1 MKIAIN
7 YADDK
12 FKNQQGY
19 NTKTAYR
26 KGKVDLVIEY
36 TPKDLDIDFK
46 TKYDH
51 ILSQKRG
58 GGYWLWKPYIILK
71 TLAKVNEGD
80 YVIYCDSGA
89 FYTDK
94 VDKLI
99 EAMKKYNDDLMA
111 FELPLIEKQWTK
123 KETFQLMDCNDELY
137 LEDNQILATYFV
149 IRKSNYT
156 IDFFNKYFE
165 YCKDERILTDYMDK
179 DNQYKCFIEHR
190 HDQSIFSLLCKKE
203 GIVPY
208 RDPSQYGD
216 RPWDYAAYD
225 RLVKYKKY
233 LNSDYPRIVMS
244 QREAKFKSFII
255 KEKIKDLIFKFGFIK
270 YRKLE

>member
-12 FKNQQGY
+12 FKKQQDY
-19 NTKTAYR
+19 NTKTAYK

-36 TPKDLDIDFK
+36 SPKDLDDEFK
-46 TKYDH
+46 KKYEH
-51 ILSQKRG
+51 ILSHKRG

-71 TLAKVNEGD
+71 ALDQAKDDD
-80 YVIYCDSGA
+80 YIVYCDSGA
-89 FYTDK
+89 FYVDK

-99 EAMKKYNDDLMA
+99 QAMEKNNDDIMA

-123 KETFQLMDCNDELY
+123 KEAFLLMDCNEESY
-137 LEDNQILATYFV
+137 FESNQMLATYFV
-149 IRKSNYT
+149 VKKSEYT
-156 IDFFNKYFE
+156 VEFINKYFD
-165 YCKDERILTDYMDK
+165 YCKDEKILTDFMDK
-179 DNQYKCFIEHR
+179 ENQNKCFVDHR

-216 RPWDYAAYD
+216 RPWEYAAYD
-225 RLVKYKKY
+225 RLIRYKKY

-244 QREAKFKSFII
+244 QRKASLKNFIL
-255 KEKIKDLIFKFGFIK
+255 KEDIKDLLFKIGFVK
-270 YRKLE
+270 HRSL